1 MYQQGFEAN
10 TSRRPGKSRSSMLDQ
25 LMLRALL
32 DCSPP
37 TSDPEAFQRNQLN
50 PDMVLTYEAFIIQK
64 VMANALPASRGI
76 ESVST
81 PLGSRMKRG
90 AGTVWAGEGNKT
102 GY

>member
-1 MYQQGFEAN
+1 
-10 TSRRPGKSRSSMLDQ
+10 MLDQ
-25 LMLRALL
+25 LMLEALL

-37 TSDPEAFQRNQLN
+37 LTSDPEAFQRNQLN

-64 VMANALPASRGI
+64 VMATNALPASRGI

-81 PLGSRMKRG
+81 PRWAHENRG
-90 AGTVWAGEGNKT
+90 AHQTDSIEISLHNKT